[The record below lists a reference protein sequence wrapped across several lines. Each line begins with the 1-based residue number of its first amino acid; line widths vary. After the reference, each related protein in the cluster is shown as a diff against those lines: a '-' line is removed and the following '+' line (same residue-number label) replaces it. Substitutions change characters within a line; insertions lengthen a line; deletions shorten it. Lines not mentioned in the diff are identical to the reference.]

1 MWCTYNRRKSIDNV
15 SDDMQLLMKS
25 LFNSILSVKESYLF
39 WTINNQRISKK
50 NYSYVE
56 RAFAYELYFQ
66 WNMDDSICGSP
77 MYMIRKKY
85 RINAEIRK
93 EFMEKINTRSN
104 YGYPDLVLHKGNG
117 SGKNYIVCEIKRKET
132 VEVDNSS
139 LVKDINKLGFFLRDD
154 IHIKNSNVKWN
165 GYRYGVFLL
174 TGQYFQDGII
184 EIEEKDVE
192 DYIDVSKVK
201 VKPELQKRIICAIYN
216 GKRLKYS
223 NLKDLV
229 EANSKTK
236 TNKNK

>member
-1 MWCTYNRRKSIDNV
+1 
-15 SDDMQLLMKS
+15 
-25 LFNSILSVKESYLF
+25 
-39 WTINNQRISKK
+39 
-50 NYSYVE
+50 
-56 RAFAYELYFQ
+56 
-66 WNMDDSICGSP
+66 
-77 MYMIRKKY
+77 
-85 RINAEIRK
+85 
-93 EFMEKINTRSN
+93 MEKINTRSN